1 MQDFHC
7 SSLEYFPE
15 YEINHDGK
23 NEVHKMLHKI
33 LMTIIQKKKDIEN
46 SISNRYGVL
55 KTVQIVKAHKIAV
68 PLLYCTFS

>member
-15 YEINHDGK
+15 YEINHGDK

-33 LMTIIQKKKDIEN
+33 LMAIIQKKKDIEN

-55 KTVQIVKAHKIAV
+55 KINS
-68 PLLYCTFS
+68 FSYSVDFGRF

>member
-1 MQDFHC
+1 
-7 SSLEYFPE
+7 
-15 YEINHDGK
+15 
-23 NEVHKMLHKI
+23 MLHKI
-33 LMTIIQKKKDIEN
+33 LMAIIQKKKDIEN